1 MAVQTSVIVTVLEPI
16 SKQEVQVELSL
27 RSNIFVN
34 EHQETILNVNGIG
47 SIVLG
52 EVEGIS

>member
-1 MAVQTSVIVTVLEPI
+1 MSVQTSVTVTVLEPI
-16 SKQEVQVELSL
+16 SKQEVQVELVL

-47 SIVLG
+47 FIPIG
-52 EVEGIS
+52 TVEGIS